1 VDDPIRPGIIAN
13 MRKTRMSFTWFVGAR
28 YLSTRQKQAFVSM
41 ITLLAAAGIAVG
53 VMALIV
59 VIAVMAGF
67 ESELQNRIL
76 GIESHILV
84 MRYGEAIADIDAAVD
99 EIEAVDGVRSASPF
113 IYTQVMLRSAHA
125 VSGAVLKALD
135 PSRPVPPI
143 LTGDGVGIGEALG
156 SAAPDEPAGKA
167 PGLIVGR
174 VTAEKLKIAVGDAL
188 FLISPLGKGVGA
200 THMPTVVRFRLAGIF
215 ETGMNEYDG
224 AMAFVRLDVAQRL
237 LQMSGQA
244 TGLEVRIADIYQAR
258 PIADAIVARMGFP
271 FWARDWMQLNRN
283 LFSMLRLQKTVMFI
297 ILTLIVLVAAFNIAS
312 ALIMMVMEKTRDI
325 AILKTMGATNRHI
338 RRIFVFKGLV
348 IGCLGTTV
356 GGLLGFILCTL
367 LKRYPFIRLPGDV
380 YFLTT
385 LPVSLQ
391 PIDVLVIGLSTVAI
405 CFLATLYPASS
416 ASSLDPVDGIRY
428 G

>member
-1 VDDPIRPGIIAN
+1 
-13 MRKTRMSFTWFVGAR
+13 MSFTWFVGTR
-28 YLSTRQKQAFVSM
+28 YLKARQRQAFISLV
-41 ITLLAAAGIAVG
+41 TFLATAGIAVG

-59 VIAVMAGF
+59 VIAVMTGF

-76 GIESHILV
+76 GIESHVLV
-84 MRYGEAIADIDAAVD
+84 MRYGESVSD
-99 EIEAVDGVRSASPF
+99 IEATVAKIESIDGVQSATPF
-113 IYTQVMLRSAHA
+113 IYTQVMLRSPHG
-125 VSGAVLKALD
+125 VTGAVLKAFD
-135 PSRPVPPI
+135 PSRPGPPI
-143 LTGDGVGIGEALG
+143 FVGKSISLADSLDD
-156 SAAPDEPAGKA
+156 AAPDESAGKA

-174 VTAEKLKIAVGDAL
+174 VTAEKLKVTVGDPIY
-188 FLISPLGKGVGA
+188 LISPLGKGA
-200 THMPTVVRFRLAGIF
+200 AANQMPTVMRFSVAGIF

-224 AMAFVRLDVAQRL
+224 AMSFVRLDVAQRL
-237 LQMSGQA
+237 LQMPGQA
-244 TGLEVRIADIYQAR
+244 TGLEVRIADIYQAKQ
-258 PIADAIVARMGFP
+258 IADDIVARIGFP

-325 AILKTMGATNRHI
+325 AILKTIGATNRHI

-348 IGCLGTTV
+348 IGCLGTAI
-356 GGLLGFILCTL
+356 GGVLGFILCSI
-367 LKRYPFIRLPGDV
+367 LKRYPFIKLPGDV

-391 PIDVLVIGLSTVAI
+391 PIDVLIIGLSTVVI
-405 CFLATLYPASS
+405 CFLATLYPAAS
-416 ASSLDPVDGIRY
+416 ASALDPVVGIRY

>member
-1 VDDPIRPGIIAN
+1 
-13 MRKTRMSFTWFVGAR
+13 MSFTLFVGTR
-28 YLSTRQKQAFVSM
+28 YLRARQKQAFISL
-41 ITLLAAAGIAVG
+41 ITFLATAGIALG

-59 VIAVMAGF
+59 VIAVMTGF

-76 GIESHILV
+76 GIESHVLV
-84 MRYGEAIADIDAAVD
+84 MRYGESVSD
-99 EIEAVDGVRSASPF
+99 IEATVDTIESIDGIQSATPF
-113 IYTQVMLRSAHA
+113 IYTQVMLRSPRG
-125 VSGAVLKALD
+125 VTGSVLKALD
-135 PSRPVPPI
+135 PSRPGPPI
-143 LTGDGVGIGEALG
+143 FAGKNIPLAEVLDG
-156 SAAPDEPAGKA
+156 AAPDESAGKG

-174 VTAEKLKIAVGDAL
+174 VTAERLKVTVGDPI
-188 FLISPLGKGVGA
+188 FLISPLGKGA
-200 THMPTVVRFRLAGIF
+200 AASQMPTVMRFSVAGVF

-224 AMAFVRLDVAQRL
+224 AMSFVRLDVAQHL
-237 LQMSGQA
+237 LQMPGQA
-244 TGLEVRIADIYQAR
+244 TGLEVRIADIYQAKQ
-258 PIADAIVARMGFP
+258 IADDIIARIGFP
-271 FWARDWMQLNRN
+271 FWARDWMQMNRN

-325 AILKTMGATNRHI
+325 AILKTIGATNRHI

-348 IGCLGTTV
+348 IGCLGTAI
-356 GGLLGFILCTL
+356 GGVLGFIVCSI
-367 LKRYPFIRLPGDV
+367 LKRYPFIKLPGDV

-391 PIDVLVIGLSTVAI
+391 LVDVLTIGLSTVVI
-405 CFLATLYPASS
+405 CFLATLYPATS

>member
-1 VDDPIRPGIIAN
+1 
-13 MRKTRMSFTWFVGAR
+13 MSFTWFVGAR
-28 YLSTRQKQAFVSM
+28 YLSTRQKQAFISM
-41 ITLLAAAGIAVG
+41 ITFLAAAGIAVG

-84 MRYGEAIADIDAAVD
+84 MRYGETIADIDAAVD
-99 EIEAVDGVRSASPF
+99 EIESIEGVRSASPF
-113 IYTQVMLRSAHA
+113 IYTQVMLRSAHG

-135 PSRPVPPI
+135 PSRPGPPI
-143 LTGDGVGIGEALG
+143 ATTDGVGLGDALDK
-156 SAAPDEPAGKA
+156 AAPDEPAGKA

-174 VTAEKLKIAVGDAL
+174 VTAEKLNVSVGDAL
-188 FLISPLGKGVGA
+188 FLISPLGKGAGA
-200 THMPTVVRFRLAGIF
+200 AHMPAVVRFRVAGIF

-224 AMAFVRLDVAQRL
+224 AMSFVLLEVAQRL
-237 LQMSGQA
+237 LQMTGEA

-258 PIADAIVARMGFP
+258 SIADAIVARMGFP

-283 LFSMLRLQKTVMFI
+283 LFSMLRLQKSVMFI

-312 ALIMMVMEKTRDI
+312 ALIMMVMEKTRDV

-348 IGCLGTTV
+348 IGCMGTTV
-356 GGLLGFILCTL
+356 GGVLGFILCML
-367 LKRYPFIRLPGDV
+367 LKRYPFIKLPGDV

-405 CFLATLYPASS
+405 CFLATLYPANS
-416 ASSLDPVDGIRY
+416 ASSLDPVEGIRY